1 MNPLDYITKGLAMTA
16 SYSLDTQWRFAVAAL
31 ATFCAVGLLALLPEL
46 PELHCISRLVRT
58 VVPLLKVA
66 RLLAGRRRDWRG
78 VLLDMLA

>member
-1 MNPLDYITKGLAMTA
+1 MNASDYITKGMAIAA

-31 ATFCAVGLLALLPEL
+31 ATFCGVALLALLPDL

-58 VVPLLKVA
+58 FVPLLKVA
-66 RLLAGRRRDWRG
+66 RMLAGRRRDWRG